1 LNFSRKVL
9 TLLCVLE
16 GTTHQVPRMAANR

>member
-9 TLLCVLE
+9 TVLCVLE